1 MQWND
6 VAKDWTA
13 FTPRI
18 LTRWPQMDEDKVLDI
33 DGDQDRFIGYLTS
46 VKNDDRVAA
55 QMELSDW
62 LMGEQPADVMMD
74 ETKDNARILASGQNM
89 PAGEDPSDDD
99 RRFGDDG
106 KADTPVGRTE

>member
-6 VAKDWTA
+6 VARDWTA

-18 LTRWPQMDEDKVLDI
+18 LTRWPELDEDKVLDI
-33 DGDQDRFIGYLTS
+33 DGDQDLFLGYLTS
-46 VKNDDRVAA
+46 IKENNRVTA

-62 LMGEQPADVMMD
+62 LMGEQPADVVMD
-74 ETKDNARILASGQNM
+74 ETRDNARISASGQNM

-99 RRFGDDG
+99 RRYGDD
-106 KADTPVGRTE
+106 AVPDTPVGRSS